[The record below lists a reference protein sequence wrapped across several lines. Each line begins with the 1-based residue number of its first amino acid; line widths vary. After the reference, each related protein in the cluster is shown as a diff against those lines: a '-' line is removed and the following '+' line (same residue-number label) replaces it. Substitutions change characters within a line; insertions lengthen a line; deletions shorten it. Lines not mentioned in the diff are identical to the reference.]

1 MNQREPLGKTD
12 YLIVFELLFGLKL
25 VTGCRYRSNSVR
37 HVQSVNLQFLDS
49 IGFPHLF
56 GLIGSSLTT
65 QFN

>member
-25 VTGCRYRSNSVR
+25 VTGCRDLSHSVR
-37 HVQSVNLQFLDS
+37 HVQSVNLQCLDS

-56 GLIGSSLTT
+56 GLIGLILTT